1 MNFLGKIFSLF
12 GNGFNSFGWNS
23 VRFMNPEASFNNYG
37 TDKLKIQAVFTHPA
51 VLKVFALNCDIASL
65 GEIYIYKNDK
75 EQKEDAALSRFES
88 PNPFQTKQQYLW
100 DYMFW
105 TMIGNAYLF
114 TNDKGIES
122 DYTKQYFL
130 DVSKMEWPLKI
141 QNDCDKLILSKGA
154 ERDLLNQEITY
165 RYNDGTS
172 IKIKLKDISHFSD
185 LTNGVGNWFKS
196 PSRLDALYKVISN
209 SEASLDSLNI
219 NIRYAG
225 KYMVAG
231 QADPNNVTQLPM
243 GEPEKQDI
251 ETKMNGEK
259 SVHAVKSM
267 VDIKRFV
274 ENIANLKLD
283 ESYANSY
290 YIIGTMFGIPR
301 DLLEAYWKDGAKFNN
316 QSVALSRHITYGI
329 QPKMNNLASDRTK
342 KFDLASQGK
351 KVVISYDHLP
361 VMQANAK
368 DEADTMKVKTET
380 LILLIDAGVKL
391 TEINAILDTTFTF
404 LDYTKAK
411 KESTQNTT
419 T

>member
-1 MNFLGKIFSLF
+1 MF
-12 GNGFNSFGWNS
+12 GNGFNSFGWS
-23 VRFMNPEASFNNYG
+23 TVRFMNPETSFNNYG
-37 TDKLKIQAVFTHPA
+37 TDRLKIQAVFTNPA
-51 VLKVFALNCDIASL
+51 VLKVFSLNCEIASL
-65 GEIYIYKNDK
+65 GEIYVYKDGK
-75 EQKEDAALSRFES
+75 SIDYDPILDRFEN

-105 TMIGNAYLF
+105 SMIGNAYLY
-114 TNDKGIES
+114 TVDKGIES

-130 DVSKMEWPLKI
+130 DISKMEWPLSIEK
-141 QNDCDKLILSKGA
+141 NCDKIILSKKA
-154 ERDLLNQEITY
+154 ERELMEQEITY
-165 RYNDGTS
+165 RYNDGTT
-172 IKIKLKDISHFSD
+172 IKVKLKELSRFFD

-243 GEPEKQDI
+243 GETEKQDI
-251 ETKMNGEK
+251 ETKMNSDK

-267 VDIKRFV
+267 IDIKRFV

-283 ESYANSY
+283 ESYAGSY
-290 YIIGTMFGIPR
+290 YIIGSMFGIPR

-329 QPKMNNLASDRTK
+329 QPKMNSLANDRTK
-342 KFDLASQGK
+342 VFGLKESGK
-351 KVVISYDHLP
+351 KIVISFDHLP
-361 VMQANAK
+361 VMQANEK
-368 DEADTMKVKTET
+368 DTADTQKIKIET
-380 LILLIDAGVKL
+380 LILLMKAGVKL
-391 TEINAILDTTFTF
+391 TEINTILDTNFTY
-404 LDYTKAK
+404 LDYENAIN
-411 KESTQNTT
+411 STQNTT